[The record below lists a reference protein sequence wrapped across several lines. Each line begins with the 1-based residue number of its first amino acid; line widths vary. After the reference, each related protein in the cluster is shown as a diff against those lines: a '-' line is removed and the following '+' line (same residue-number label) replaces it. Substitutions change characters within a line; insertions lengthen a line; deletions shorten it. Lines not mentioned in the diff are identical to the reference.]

1 MKKIKK
7 FLGNMKLRY
16 KLMLIYFCI
25 GFFPFMILGLVFYEQ
40 VSDLLIEEEK
50 MSSSNLIHQSIQ
62 SFDSSLMIYD
72 NLSDYLSFNQG
83 ISNTLSY
90 QYDDTFDIYEQVT
103 EIIDPLINS
112 IQYFHNDVNK
122 ITIYSREDIVKHD
135 TILAPI
141 SEIKDEEWYSE
152 IINSSDIKWYSDGD
166 DGILFSVRKMPLL
179 DRSGIEGILYIEID
193 AKSLFTYFDSLDIS
207 DYSVFITDSYDHVL
221 YEYQNFSD
229 ESEKLTYDE
238 LREKRV
244 SSHDIISE
252 KSDVTDWKVY
262 FYRPNIAGSKRLHLI
277 YTIIILV
284 VVLIAIAMCMLLLST
299 SQIIT
304 GRIERL
310 MKNMQDVE
318 KGELE
323 VHVEGKYDD
332 EIGTLIDSFKKM
344 VERIRHLI
352 EEVYLGKLYQKE
364 YELRALQQQ
373 INPHFLY
380 NTLSMINF
388 KALEVGEKDISKITL
403 ALSSFYRTS
412 LNKGKNTCSIKDEI
426 NNMESYME
434 IQLML
439 HDYNFDFEYDIDDSI
454 LECETLNLILQPIVE
469 NSIKHGIDL
478 IEDDRRGIIKVY
490 ATKEDDQIYIMVEDN
505 GVGMDQET
513 IEIMLSQ
520 NSKGYGMRNVNER
533 IKLYYGEQYG
543 VYIES
548 VINEGTVITVKIPE
562 RKYK

>member
-7 FLGNMKLRY
+7 FLGYMKLRY
-16 KLMLIYFCI
+16 KFMLIFFCI

-434 IQLML
+434 IQLMM

>member
-277 YTIIILV
+277 YTIIIFYF
-284 VVLIAIAMCMLLLST
+284 LI
-299 SQIIT
+299 
-304 GRIERL
+304 
-310 MKNMQDVE
+310 N
-318 KGELE
+318 
-323 VHVEGKYDD
+323 
-332 EIGTLIDSFKKM
+332 
-344 VERIRHLI
+344 
-352 EEVYLGKLYQKE
+352 
-364 YELRALQQQ
+364 
-373 INPHFLY
+373 
-380 NTLSMINF
+380 
-388 KALEVGEKDISKITL
+388 DI
-403 ALSSFYRTS
+403 
-412 LNKGKNTCSIKDEI
+412 
-426 NNMESYME
+426 
-434 IQLML
+434 
-439 HDYNFDFEYDIDDSI
+439 
-454 LECETLNLILQPIVE
+454 
-469 NSIKHGIDL
+469 
-478 IEDDRRGIIKVY
+478 
-490 ATKEDDQIYIMVEDN
+490 
-505 GVGMDQET
+505 
-513 IEIMLSQ
+513 
-520 NSKGYGMRNVNER
+520 
-533 IKLYYGEQYG
+533 
-543 VYIES
+543 
-548 VINEGTVITVKIPE
+548 
-562 RKYK
+562 